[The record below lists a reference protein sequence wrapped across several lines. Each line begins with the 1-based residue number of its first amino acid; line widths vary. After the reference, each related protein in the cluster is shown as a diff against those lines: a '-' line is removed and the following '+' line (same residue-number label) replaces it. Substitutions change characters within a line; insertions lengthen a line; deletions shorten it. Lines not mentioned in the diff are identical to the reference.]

1 MGRPPFGGDG
11 DRVRGG
17 GRVRVVDT
25 GAAHRGAA
33 LRSRRAIST
42 IIITEKRRAD
52 PSVVGLAPMVNLAG
66 AGTHRTEIIC
76 PGRTHCHASLHAS
89 GATILLET
97 RNSKLE
103 TRNSKLETQNS
114 KLETKKAPPPRRS
127 A

>member
-42 IIITEKRRAD
+42 IVITEKRRAD

-66 AGTHRTEIIC
+66 DGLIEPRSSA
-76 PGRTHCHASLHAS
+76 PGGRMAMRPYGSRV
-89 GATILLET
+89 ATGNFLRFQEGGYL
-97 RNSKLE
+97 
-103 TRNSKLETQNS
+103 
-114 KLETKKAPPPRRS
+114 AVD
-127 A
+127 